1 MLIESHIQDIL
12 QIFVEEN
19 LILAIEFTEKEIYD
33 ATMQMKINKAP
44 GPDGFPSEFYQLFWG
59 DYKRGRCEHVCNA
72 SSRRT
77 TSFPS

>member
-1 MLIESHIQDIL
+1 M
-12 QIFVEEN
+12 QISFEEN
-19 LILAIEFTEKEIYD
+19 LILATEFTEKEIYD

-44 GPDGFPSEFYQLFWG
+44 GPDGSHRSSINFFWG